1 MENTKLSQEEL
12 QSIQQLQEKNRAI
25 VIEFGEVELI
35 KLNLER
41 RVENAKK
48 FLAELREQENTFG
61 KELSDKY
68 GDGTVDLSTGEF
80 VPAPKTED
88 APAEEVSAAE

>member
-12 QSIQQLQEKNRAI
+12 QSIQQLQEKNKAI
-25 VIEFGEVELI
+25 VMEFGEIEMI

-41 RVENAKK
+41 KAENAKK
-48 FLAELREQENTFG
+48 FLAELREEENTFG

-80 VPAPKTED
+80 VPAPNRQD
-88 APAEEVSAAE
+88 APTEEVSAAE

>member
-12 QSIQQLQEKNRAI
+12 QTIQQLQEKNRAI
-25 VIEFGEVELI
+25 VMEFGEIELI

-41 RVENAKK
+41 RAENAKK
-48 FLAELREQENTFG
+48 FLADLREEENNFG
-61 KELSDKY
+61 KELSEKY

-80 VPAPKTED
+80 VPAPTAEE
-88 APAEEVSAAE
+88 APAAE

>member
-25 VIEFGEVELI
+25 VMEFGEIELI

-41 RVENAKK
+41 RAENAKK
-48 FLAELREQENTFG
+48 FLADLREEENAFG
-61 KELSDKY
+61 KSLSEKY

-80 VPAPKTED
+80 VPAPQAEE
-88 APAEEVSAAE
+88 APAAE

>member
-25 VIEFGEVELI
+25 VIEFGEIELI

-41 RVENAKK
+41 RAENAKK
-48 FLAELREQENTFG
+48 FLAELREEENTFG

-88 APAEEVSAAE
+88 VPTEEVSAAE

>member
-25 VIEFGEVELI
+25 VMEFGEIELI

-41 RVENAKK
+41 RAENAKK
-48 FLAELREQENTFG
+48 FLADLREEENTFG
-61 KELSDKY
+61 KSLSEKY

-80 VPAPKTED
+80 VPAPAPE
-88 APAEEVSAAE
+88 APAAEESAE

>member
-25 VIEFGEVELI
+25 VTEFGEIELI

-41 RVENAKK
+41 RAENAKK
-48 FLAELREQENTFG
+48 YLAELREEENTFG

-88 APAEEVSAAE
+88 ASTEEVSAAE

>member
-25 VIEFGEVELI
+25 VMEFGEIELI

-41 RVENAKK
+41 RAENAKK
-48 FLAELREQENTFG
+48 FLADLREEENAFG
-61 KELSDKY
+61 KSLSEKY

-80 VPAPKTED
+80 VPAPAPE
-88 APAEEVSAAE
+88 APAAEESAE

>member
-48 FLAELREQENTFG
+48 FLAELREEENTFG

-88 APAEEVSAAE
+88 APAGEVSAAE

>member
-1 MENTKLSQEEL
+1 MKNTKLSQEEL

-25 VIEFGEVELI
+25 VIEFGEIELI

-41 RVENAKK
+41 RTENAKK
-48 FLAELREQENTFG
+48 YLAELREEENTFG

>member
-12 QSIQQLQEKNRAI
+12 QTIQQLQEKNRAI
-25 VIEFGEVELI
+25 VMEFGEIELI

-41 RVENAKK
+41 RAENAKK
-48 FLAELREQENTFG
+48 FLAELREEENTFG
-61 KELSDKY
+61 KDLSEKY

-80 VPAPKTED
+80 VPAP
-88 APAEEVSAAE
+88 APEAAEESAE